1 MALLSTDDGDVTITN
16 KVYDVI
22 VTVSSD
28 YFKITDN
35 KPLVH
40 VEMAIIASL
49 QFCFWFGDNSMRP
62 INSFKLGQIVQNELK
77 GISVNEL
84 HTAKDKI
91 IAALMLTDIT
101 MIEERIDC
109 LNQVFKLDF
118 VKYSKLWDDPIG
130 SMNMLMTIPTFK
142 RDYYKKKALLAIK
155 ESGKRTGII
164 SNMDIPADYRIPQVL
179 NYLGILEYSS
189 TLANLI
195 SNDVFIP
202 ENSKLEIEIRAKA
215 ISACRII
222 AEENNITPHQVDD
235 YLFGLIRQC
244 DNKHHLTLTTNY

>member
-1 MALLSTDDGDVTITN
+1 MGLLSTNDVVITD

-22 VTVSSD
+22 IPAGTSEIS
-28 YFKITDN
+28 KN

-49 QFCFWFGDNSMRP
+49 QFCFWFGNSSMRP

-77 GISVNEL
+77 GLSVNEL

-91 IAALMLTDIT
+91 ITALMLTDIT

-118 VKYSKLWDDPIG
+118 VKYSKLWDNPIE

-142 RDYYKKKALLAIK
+142 RDYFKKKALLAIK
-155 ESGKRTGII
+155 ESGKRTGVM
-164 SNMDIPADYRIPQVL
+164 SDMDIPADYRIPQVL
-179 NYLGILEYSS
+179 NYLGVLEYSS
-189 TLANLI
+189 TLKYLI
-195 SNDVFIP
+195 YNDEFIP
-202 ENSKLEIEIRAKA
+202 ENSILEIAIRDKT
-215 ISACRII
+215 INACRII

-235 YLFGLIRQC
+235 YLFGLIEQC
-244 DNKHHLTLTTNY
+244 DNKHHLTVTTNY